1 MVSFQKVFFSIVA
14 FRQLTAK
21 PLLTQL
27 IKSVRSLLRQLI
39 KVVFFLFPKKLIL
52 GESLPYTRLKLVITN
67 TQLKVK
73 APTNS
78 LIRKLVK

>member
-1 MVSFQKVFFSIVA
+1 MVSFQKKKGIFSIVA

-39 KVVFFLFPKKLIL
+39 KAVFFLFPKKLI
-52 GESLPYTRLKLVITN
+52 
-67 TQLKVK
+67 
-73 APTNS
+73 
-78 LIRKLVK
+78 

>member
-1 MVSFQKVFFSIVA
+1 MVSFQKKERGFFSIVA

-27 IKSVRSLLRQLI
+27 IKSFS
-39 KVVFFLFPKKLIL
+39 FYFLKSFIL
-52 GESLPYTRLKLVITN
+52 GESLPYTR
-67 TQLKVK
+67 LKVK